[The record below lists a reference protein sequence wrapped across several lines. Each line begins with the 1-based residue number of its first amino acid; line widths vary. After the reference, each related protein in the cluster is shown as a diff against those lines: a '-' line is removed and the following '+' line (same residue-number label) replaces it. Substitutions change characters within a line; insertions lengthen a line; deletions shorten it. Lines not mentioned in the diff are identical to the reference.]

1 MNESNNELENSR
13 AKKIRRILLLK
24 TNQELKARNKKDINI
39 KINSKTLQELNKA
52 YNPYQILLSEASPIY
67 SNYVQ
72 IIEEIFP
79 NTSKEDKK
87 LRHTPKI
94 NKIEQPTGYLDSSF
108 DSHGPDIDYIPKKLD
123 LGYKKLKLSKKDFI
137 KDTNSPQI
145 LDEIKISEC
154 KPKEEKQIEFESTK
168 LENKAI
174 DKNVNIKL
182 QTNIEE
188 NDENRKKNAATLR
201 KYCNKLIKRRK
212 KVRNHTKQKQSLSPK
227 KPLKYKGKEKI
238 KYNKRRTVINS
249 NEFIKNTLLIGIKE
263 NKESNTENIP
273 TREDTNVKPNI
284 NKVLIESEKNSYK
297 NKIEIHDRKPQKLNS
312 FKNLKLKRDNEKD
325 KEKEKINTDKRR
337 KIRRVQTL
345 NIKNPNSY
353 LSKLN
358 HKKEAKK
365 IHSTIKQNQTKKDL
379 LISTKLARPSK
390 FIIINNN
397 ISNTHLFVTKDHIIK
412 KNSLFGPKRKE
423 FSAQKLKFIKE
434 GDKERFGGFKKTTQ
448 RKQVKHTAKLFS
460 QEYKNI

>member
-24 TNQELKARNKKDINI
+24 TNQELKAGNKKDINI

-79 NTSKEDKK
+79 NTSEKDKK

-137 KDTNSPQI
+137 KDPNSPQI
-145 LDEIKISEC
+145 LDEIKNNEC
-154 KPKEEKQIEFESTK
+154 KPKEEKQIEFKSTE
-168 LENKAI
+168 LVNKVI
-174 DKNVNIKL
+174 DKNVSMKL

-188 NDENRKKNAATLR
+188 NDENRKKNAYTLR

-273 TREDTNVKPNI
+273 TREDTK
-284 NKVLIESEKNSYK
+284 
-297 NKIEIHDRKPQKLNS
+297 
-312 FKNLKLKRDNEKD
+312 
-325 KEKEKINTDKRR
+325 
-337 KIRRVQTL
+337 RRVQTL

-397 ISNTHLFVTKDHIIK
+397 ISNTHLFVKKDHII

-448 RKQVKHTAKLFS
+448 RKQVKHTSKLFS
-460 QEYKNI
+460 QEYKNF

>member
-1 MNESNNELENSR
+1 MNESNNELENST

-24 TNQELKARNKKDINI
+24 TNQELKAGNKKDINI

-79 NTSKEDKK
+79 NTSEKDKK

-137 KDTNSPQI
+137 KDT
-145 LDEIKISEC
+145 KISEC

-168 LENKAI
+168 LENKVI

-238 KYNKRRTVINS
+238 KYNKRRTLINS

-263 NKESNTENIP
+263 NKEINTENIP

-297 NKIEIHDRKPQKLNS
+297 NKIEIHDRIPQKLNS
-312 FKNLKLKRDNEKD
+312 FKILKLKGDNEKD
-325 KEKEKINTDKRR
+325 KEKEKINTDKKR

-397 ISNTHLFVTKDHIIK
+397 ISNTHLFVKKDHII

-460 QEYKNI
+460 QEYKKF

>member
-79 NTSKEDKK
+79 NTSEKDKK

-263 NKESNTENIP
+263 NKEINTENIP

-297 NKIEIHDRKPQKLNS
+297 NKIEIHDRIPQKLNS
-312 FKNLKLKRDNEKD
+312 FKILKLKGDNEKD
-325 KEKEKINTDKRR
+325 KEKEKINTDKKR

-397 ISNTHLFVTKDHIIK
+397 ISNTHLFVKKDHII

-448 RKQVKHTAKLFS
+448 RKQVKHTEKLFS
-460 QEYKNI
+460 QEYKNF

>member
-1 MNESNNELENSR
+1 MNESNNEIENST

-24 TNQELKARNKKDINI
+24 TNQELKAGNKKDINI

-79 NTSKEDKK
+79 NTSKKVKK

-94 NKIEQPTGYLDSSF
+94 NKIEQQIGYLDSSF

-154 KPKEEKQIEFESTK
+154 KPNEEKQIEFETTK
-168 LENKAI
+168 LVNKVI
-174 DKNVNIKL
+174 DKNVNMKL

-188 NDENRKKNAATLR
+188 NDENRKKNAYTLR

-212 KVRNHTKQKQSLSPK
+212 RVRNHSKQKQSLSPK

-238 KYNKRRTVINS
+238 KYNKRKTLINS
-249 NEFIKNTLLIGIKE
+249 NEFIKNTLLLGIKE
-263 NKESNTENIP
+263 NKENNTENNP
-273 TREDTNVKPNI
+273 TREDTNIKPNI
-284 NKVLIESEKNSYK
+284 NRVYESEKNSYK
-297 NKIEIHDRKPQKLNS
+297 NQIEIHDRKPQKLNS

-325 KEKEKINTDKRR
+325 KEKINTEKKR
-337 KIRRVQTL
+337 KLRRVQTL
-345 NIKNPNSY
+345 NVKNPNSY

-358 HKKEAKK
+358 HKREAQKN
-365 IHSTIKQNQTKKDL
+365 HSTIKQNQAKKDL

-397 ISNTHLFVTKDHIIK
+397 ISNTHLFVKKDHII
-412 KNSLFGPKRKE
+412 KNSLFGPRRKE
-423 FSAQKLKFIKE
+423 FSDQKLKFIKD
-434 GDKERFGGFKKTTQ
+434 GDKERFGPFKKTTQ
-448 RKQVKHTAKLFS
+448 RKQVKHTTKLFS
-460 QEYKNI
+460 QMYKNF

>member
-1 MNESNNELENSR
+1 MNESNNELENST

-24 TNQELKARNKKDINI
+24 TNQELKAGNKKDINI

-79 NTSKEDKK
+79 NTSEKDKK

-137 KDTNSPQI
+137 KDT
-145 LDEIKISEC
+145 KISEC

-168 LENKAI
+168 LENKVI

-238 KYNKRRTVINS
+238 KYNKRRTLINS

-297 NKIEIHDRKPQKLNS
+297 NKIEIHDRIPQKLNS
-312 FKNLKLKRDNEKD
+312 FKILKLKGDNEKD
-325 KEKEKINTDKRR
+325 KEKEKINTDKKR

-345 NIKNPNSY
+345 NIKNPNPY

-397 ISNTHLFVTKDHIIK
+397 ISNTHLFVKKDHII

-460 QEYKNI
+460 QEYKKF